1 MGDITGVS
9 SILGQHMQN
18 PGKGRVGPPG
28 PPGKQGPA
36 GPKGSKGKKGKR
48 PKDQRK
54 NKNCIDESL
63 FTFFAS
69 LACALHS
76 L

>member
-1 MGDITGVS
+1 MERDELDHPDLQGNK
-9 SILGQHMQN
+9 GQLDQ
-18 PGKGRVGPPG
+18 
-28 PPGKQGPA
+28 
-36 GPKGSKGKKGKR
+36 
-48 PKDQRK
+48 KDQKVKRVNDQGIKEK
-54 NKNCIDESL
+54 NENCIGESL